1 MTAGTLTW
9 VRLAPFAAVVGLLAL
24 LVGSSTPGSAHAIA
38 TAHIHRGPCDE
49 INGEG
54 AIDLGELTYVVP
66 LSGSPEATPAGP
78 YRPVGVDSAFVTI
91 MAVTDVGASLDELL
105 AQPHSIDVHIVND
118 ETGEEIPLACGN
130 VGGVRNGD
138 DLVFGLQT
146 APSPGVDTTGIA
158 WLHTNPDGTTTV
170 RLFVSQGLGTAP
182 EGARTGSRAQGTPG
196 S

>member
-1 MTAGTLTW
+1 MTTGTLRW
-9 VRLAPFAAVVGLLAL
+9 IRLAPFAAVVGLFAL
-24 LVGSSTPGSAHAIA
+24 LAGSSMPGSAHAIA
-38 TAHIHRGPCDE
+38 TAHLHQGPCGD
-49 INGEG
+49 ISGEG

-66 LSGSPEATPAGP
+66 LLGSPEATPAGP
-78 YRPVGVDSAFVTI
+78 YHPVGLDSAFVTI
-91 MAVTDVGASLDELL
+91 MAVTDVGVSLDALL

-130 VGGVRNGD
+130 VGGVRNGN

-158 WLHTNPDGTTTV
+158 WLHANPDGTTMV

-182 EGARTGSRAQGTPG
+182 EGAPAGSQAQGTPG